1 MRAVPR
7 LLRFPGVPVLL
18 VFGYVLGLQVM
29 SLRLIM
35 FPVSSLY
42 FSLHDDRYVLFFQK
56 ADALFEDHLLGVPVP
71 VMVTAALRAGPFPD
85 AELFHVRVPVPAADA
100 GLAAREPP
108 GYLEEP
114 PAGPFQLVF
123 HLLEEPVPSRRGN
136 GFGQP
141 AVLHHAFYIQ
151 VFADEHPAAV
161 RNAPGQL
168 VLEVLPLV
176 RSPALFP
183 CHLRLCLLPVL

>member
-108 GYLEEP
+108 GYLNIINLRKKWK
-114 PAGPFQLVF
+114 GICSQVPFI
-123 HLLEEPVPSRRGN
+123 
-136 GFGQP
+136 
-141 AVLHHAFYIQ
+141 VLKYRQGCI
-151 VFADEHPAAV
+151 
-161 RNAPGQL
+161 
-168 VLEVLPLV
+168 
-176 RSPALFP
+176 
-183 CHLRLCLLPVL
+183 